1 MPIVVNNLIRTLRG
15 ALPVS
20 VVATVLAAGIPQL
33 VDAAP
38 AQGRPNHSLII
49 FAPDSE
55 SEAFI
60 KQKKVVAAETDE
72 LQKRNVSVIYV
83 VGRKVSSALGRD
95 LRAIPATLRLRF
107 RVGKDDFRA
116 ILVDKDGETQ
126 MLSDAPVSADQ
137 IYQTM
142 DATPVSEDQ

>member
-1 MPIVVNNLIRTLRG
+1 MPVVVNNLIRTLRG
-15 ALPVS
+15 ALPAG
-20 VVATVLAAGIPQL
+20 VVAAVLAAGIPPL
-33 VDAAP
+33 PDAA
-38 AQGRPNHSLII
+38 AQSRPSHSLII
-49 FAPDSE
+49 FAPDSD
-55 SEAFI
+55 SEDFI

-72 LQKRNVSVIYV
+72 LRKRRVTVIYV

-95 LRAIPATLRLRF
+95 PRAIPATLRLRF

-142 DATPVSEDQ
+142 DAKPVSEDQ